1 VFLGVSQFDAHIGK
15 SLHVMPCCLI
25 KSGMSMISGGSSG
38 TSCAG
43 AALRSSAEVISESID
58 MLALEMAPIVCGAG
72 DADLRDGGF
81 LSNLDSNFIF
91 FGDGNLCFRC
101 GC

>member
-43 AALRSSAEVISESID
+43 AALRSSAEVIWESID
-58 MLALEMAPIVCGAG
+58 VLALEMAPIVCGAG

-81 LSNLDSNFIF
+81 LGDLDSNFIF